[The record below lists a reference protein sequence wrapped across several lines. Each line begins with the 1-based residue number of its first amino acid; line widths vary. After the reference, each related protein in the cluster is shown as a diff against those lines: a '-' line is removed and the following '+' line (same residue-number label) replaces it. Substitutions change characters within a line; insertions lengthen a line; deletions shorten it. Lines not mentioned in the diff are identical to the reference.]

1 MEILRIIAS
10 LRPFVQRPGTRRST
24 SGFARLSAQQLA
36 ERLCLLRWLTA
47 PLVFILAALHEW
59 AGRSLAFYVPLPW
72 RAFTELAVFG
82 LTGSIVTWLGLSWLA
97 AAIGRY
103 ATAEAQLRKVYT
115 ELETSH
121 QQLLRLQDW
130 GQRIATAEN
139 EEAILELAAQ
149 APLQLTEAR
158 ATSIVTFDPEK
169 NRLKLDM
176 AWGLSERYLHRLRA
190 QLEQGIDAD
199 RCRNCTALKTQVK
212 ADCPLFVGVREIAQA
227 EGIGS
232 MACLPLSHNRE
243 RVGILSAY
251 FSSSEGPPSDQV
263 QLLNI
268 LGGAIVAMLESARL
282 RTRQIRTLYALDQA
296 TTISHTLGQFTGQ
309 VLDILLSGWEATV
322 GGVFFYQPE
331 TQTWTCQATRGLDSD
346 WNHPFYQLV
355 LDLVQQAQVR
365 GVPVFMEE
373 TALAKQHG
381 LLSAVA
387 IPLVIE
393 SRVMGAIFLGAHRH
407 HAFHEGQLDLLR
419 TVAHQTALAIHQ
431 AQLYERLEQMG
442 ILEERYRLAREIHD
456 GLAQT
461 LSYVS
466 LQTERLQTLLAGG
479 RLEAAQDEL
488 SELRRTVRAAYIDA
502 REAIDGLR
510 LNVEKTEDFVERL
523 CTYVGEFGRQS
534 GLTVLCTVESPTPYA
549 PDPVTGLH
557 LLRIVQEALTNV
569 RKHAGATQVWV
580 NLRSA
585 EQEWELS
592 ITDNGRGFPVP
603 SVPAHRRS
611 HGLAIMRERAQAIGG
626 SLTIATGPGQGTR
639 VIVRI
644 PYERKG

>member
-1 MEILRIIAS
+1 METLRVLAP
-10 LRPFVQRPGTRRST
+10 LCRFVRPERLSGST
-24 SGFARLSAQQLA
+24 SDFARLSAQQLA
-36 ERLCLLRWLTA
+36 NRLCLLRWLAA

-59 AGRSLAFYVPLPW
+59 AGRSLALYLPLPW
-72 RAFTELAVFG
+72 RAFSELTLFG
-82 LTGSIVTWLGLSWLA
+82 LTGSIVAWLGLSWLA
-97 AAIGRY
+97 TAIGRY
-103 ATAEAQLRKVYT
+103 AAAEAELRKAYT
-115 ELETSH
+115 ELETNH
-121 QQLLRLQDW
+121 QQLLRLHDW
-130 GQRIATAEN
+130 GQRIAAAED

-176 AWGLSERYLHRLRA
+176 AWGLSERYLQGLRA
-190 QLEQGIDAD
+190 QLEQGVDAE
-199 RCRNCTALKTQVK
+199 RCRHCTALKTQVK

-232 MACLPLSHNRE
+232 LACLPLIRDQE

-251 FSSSEGPPSDQV
+251 FPSSEGPPLDQV
-263 QLLNI
+263 RLLNI
-268 LGGAIVAMLESARL
+268 LGGAVVAMLESVRL

-296 TTISHTLGQFTGQ
+296 TTISHTLGPFTDQ
-309 VLDILLSGWEATV
+309 VLEILMNGWEATA
-322 GGVFFYQPE
+322 GGLFFYQPE
-331 TQTWTCQATRGLDSD
+331 NQTWTCHGARGLGSD
-346 WNHPFYQLV
+346 WNHPFYRLA
-355 LDLVQQAQVR
+355 LDLVQQAQAQ
-365 GVPVFMEE
+365 GAPVFMDE
-373 TALAKQHG
+373 AAAVKPHG

-393 SRVMGAIFLGAHRH
+393 SRVMGAIFLGAHRR
-407 HAFHEGQLDLLR
+407 HAFHERQLDLLR

-431 AQLYERLEQMG
+431 AQLYERLERMG

-461 LSYVS
+461 LSYLS
-466 LQTERLQTLLAGG
+466 LQTERLETLLASG

-510 LNVEKTEDFVERL
+510 LHVEKTEDFVERL
-523 CTYVGEFGRQS
+523 RLYVGEFGRQS
-534 GLTVLCTVESPTPYA
+534 GLAVSCTIEPPTPPA
-549 PDPVTGLH
+549 LDAVTGLH

-569 RKHAGATQVWV
+569 RKHAAATQVQV
-580 NLRSA
+580 HLQCS

-603 SVPAHRRS
+603 SVPTHRRS

-626 SLTIATGPGQGTR
+626 SMTIATGPGQGTR
-639 VIVRI
+639 VIILI
-644 PYERKG
+644 PRERKV